1 MQCTRHQHLKKQKV
15 PVSDST
21 DAPFIKILTRLS
33 ACIKFLCEFFRLCL
47 LPKPTQLVNELAD
60 YAVILKQ

>member
-1 MQCTRHQHLKKQKV
+1 MQCTQHQHNKQKV
-15 PVSDST
+15 AVSDNT

-33 ACIKFLCEFFRLCL
+33 ACIKFLCKFFRLCL
-47 LPKPTQLVNELAD
+47 LPKPAQLADKLAD